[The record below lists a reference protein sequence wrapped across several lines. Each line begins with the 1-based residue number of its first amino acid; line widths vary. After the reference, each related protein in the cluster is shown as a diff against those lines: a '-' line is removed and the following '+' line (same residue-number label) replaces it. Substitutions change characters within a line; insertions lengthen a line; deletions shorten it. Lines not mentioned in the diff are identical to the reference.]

1 MNHCYSDILSRIKD
15 PPLWFDEN
23 AIPRWCKFEPR
34 ELANIYAREAVLGV
48 VRCQAC
54 HREFHVAMSC
64 TRYEEHQLSSLA
76 ADRQLHYGDPPNVEC
91 CDVGLS
97 MNSEFLRV
105 LEFWSKHKFNWTRV
119 PELEGV
125 EYDP

>member
-1 MNHCYSDILSRIKD
+1 MNHCYSDILSRIKE

-23 AIPRWCKFEPR
+23 AVPRWCKFEPSK
-34 ELANIYAREAVLGV
+34 LANIYAREAALGV

-54 HREFHVAMSC
+54 HHEFHVVISC
-64 TRYEEHQLSSLA
+64 TRYEQQLSSLVA
-76 ADRQLHYGDPPNVEC
+76 NRQLHYGDPPNIGC

-105 LEFWSKHKFNWTRV
+105 LEFWSRPNFDWIRV
-119 PELEGV
+119 PEFEGV
-125 EYDP
+125 GYDI